1 MSLLSSASSLSRSS
15 SLQLP
20 EAFAAP
26 HAPAAAARTLAAR
39 PRLPPACSR
48 LSRGRLSRSVVVRAE
63 QNGNG
68 ERAAAVVAAVRSG
81 WTRFTGRYD
90 PVTTGVGSLLV
101 TGYCVVVHG
110 QEIGEALNIAAFATV
125 LGMVMQEVLFGDAAK
140 PENHA

>member
-1 MSLLSSASSLSRSS
+1 MSLLSSASNLSRYSS
-15 SLQLP
+15 MQLP
-20 EAFAAP
+20 EAFKAP
-26 HAPAAAARTLAAR
+26 HAPTAAARAVVAR
-39 PRLPPACSR
+39 PRLPPACR
-48 LSRGRLSRSVVVRAE
+48 SRGRAPLAVVVRAE

-68 ERAAAVVAAVRSG
+68 NKAGGVVAAVRGS

-110 QEIGEALNIAAFATV
+110 QEVGEALNIAAFATV

>member
-26 HAPAAAARTLAAR
+26 HAPVAAARTLVAR
-39 PRLPPACSR
+39 PRLPPACSKT
-48 LSRGRLSRSVVVRAE
+48 RGRLSRSVVVRAE
-63 QNGNG
+63 QNDSS
-68 ERAAAVVAAVRSG
+68 ERAAAVAAAVRSS

-110 QEIGEALNIAAFATV
+110 QEVGEALNVAAFATV
-125 LGMVMQEVLFGDAAK
+125 LGMVLQEVLFGDAAK